1 MQQIKD
7 FRDIIRQKPYLIW
20 YTKNYD
26 GLDETAVVEAVLNNG
41 DWEELKDLI
50 KILGREKVAGIFFEQ
65 VSHERCNYSPKRA
78 DFFKLY
84 FAHDARRNIH

>member
-1 MQQIKD
+1 MD

-20 YTKNYD
+20 YTKDYD
-26 GLDETAVVEAVLNNG
+26 GLNEEAVVEAVLNNG
-41 DWEELKDLI
+41 DWEELQDLI
-50 KILGREKVAGIFFEQ
+50 KMLGREKIAEIFFEQ
-65 VSHERCNYSPKRA
+65 TSHQRCNYAPKRA